1 MGKRARVF
9 GSDRQP
15 NKTHRPADV
24 AMPSTI
30 RPTES
35 PAKSTVEPS
44 VLSHA
49 SPSSPRVASSPDSR
63 IAAISAEI
71 PIEIHGSRKSV
82 TDGHPIE
89 AFQEET
95 VSVIVFPH
103 GGIVRLGADV
113 SKGQMVA
120 VTNLNTQ
127 RGMLCRVANVR
138 TYPNLK
144 HYVEVEFAHPAPG
157 FWGVKFPNE
166 VSTEAEPLAAAPHKV
181 LPAAKPVPTAAHEVS
196 PPTEPVA
203 ASPLETSS
211 AIKPAARVPQDVPRP
226 LNSAAAKPS
235 EPKARQE
242 SAPTPPPAIAPV
254 SAKLAPKP
262 EVVARHI
269 VADEPNLVHVSA
281 DDDVVRSESAA
292 PAKPAELKAEDFWG
306 ASFPAEMIDAV
317 PPPGASSAPSTAPTP
332 PASSVTLPSAAAQSA
347 DATKDAANAEPFEL
361 AIDKDETWSEL
372 LSQLP
377 TRPEKPAP
385 ARPPEITEEDLHL
398 ESVAPTADAPIAE
411 FTVTKPPVSEHSP
424 PEPASTKSILLEH
437 PAVSPVPPESFN
449 PASPAAL
456 KELERLVLGHLDT
469 KPAQE
474 QPEPLAQKP
483 RKNIERTKQL
493 KRGSPARVSPAR
505 LSPSNAPPDLA
516 DIQQPYEHQTAS
528 SAAALHSF
536 TSSSGGAHKES
547 AQPTA
552 APGTEKLTFG
562 NFLKDPEPR
571 ASAQRVFS
579 EHSDVMSASL
589 LAPPP
594 PLHAAQASRSSS
606 NFFLL
611 AAAVFIMAAAGGLIV
626 LHSMNEASS
635 KPAVVGKPWAEQTPA
650 PPGNLKPNAEPYELP
665 NGSSNETS
673 SPAGGDS
680 NPGTPETGLEVEL
693 TTAVTPPSKN
703 GTGATPKQGGRRTAI
718 PALNLSAPTSDSDSD
733 GTSATNTNADPPPV
747 VSGGS
752 APSSGGDSLTTYAA
766 SANPNIPRPAVANPL
781 AAIPAARVVTQPRL
795 IWSASP
801 VYPTLAKQANIQGD
815 VKIEITIN
823 ESGHVTKTKAISG
836 PALLQQPAINAVRD
850 WKYEPSTLDG
860 KPVPTQLV
868 VTVQFR
874 R

>member
-1 MGKRARVF
+1 MGERARVF
-9 GSDRQP
+9 GSDWRLH
-15 NKTHRPADV
+15 KTHRPTGV
-24 AMPSTI
+24 AMSSSI
-30 RPTES
+30 RPAES
-35 PAKSTVEPS
+35 PVKSPAESS
-44 VLSHA
+44 V
-49 SPSSPRVASSPDSR
+49 SPHVSSASPRVAPSPASR
-63 IAAISAEI
+63 IAAVSAEI
-71 PIEIHGSRKSV
+71 PIEIHGSRKSP

-103 GGIVRLGADV
+103 GGVVRLAAEV

-127 RGMLCRVANVR
+127 RGMLCRVVNVR

-144 HYVEVEFAHPAPG
+144 HYVEVEFAQPVPG
-157 FWGVKFPNE
+157 FWGVNFPQE
-166 VSTEAEPLAAAPHKV
+166 VSS
-181 LPAAKPVPTAAHEVS
+181 AAKPAPVEPQATEPQEVSPATTSSAAERPKVSPLAKSAAHEAS
-196 PPTEPVA
+196 EP
-203 ASPLETSS
+203 
-211 AIKPAARVPQDVPRP
+211 AIKQASTTPIA
-226 LNSAAAKPS
+226 PS
-235 EPKARQE
+235 
-242 SAPTPPPAIAPV
+242 PTRTIALSPPPA
-254 SAKLAPKP
+254 P
-262 EVVARHI
+262 EFEIVASRVI
-269 VADEPNLVHVSA
+269 ADEPNLVHVSA
-281 DDDVVRSESAA
+281 DDEFAVSESASA
-292 PAKPAELKAEDFWG
+292 AEPAQLKAEDFWG

-317 PPPGASSAPSTAPTP
+317 AAPRSSSGPPEAPIPSASIAA
-332 PASSVTLPSAAAQSA
+332 PASAALQTA
-347 DATKDAANAEPFEL
+347 DAANAEPIDL
-361 AIDKDETWSEL
+361 PIDKDETWSEL

-385 ARPPEITEEDLHL
+385 ARPPELSEEDLNL
-398 ESVAPTADAPIAE
+398 ESVAPTAQATIPE
-411 FTVTKPPVSEHSP
+411 FLVTKTPDAETSPSES
-424 PEPASTKSILLEH
+424 AGAKSILLEP
-437 PAVSPVPPESFN
+437 PAFSPQPPENFN
-449 PASPAAL
+449 PSSPAAL
-456 KELERLVLGHLDT
+456 KELERLALGHLDT
-469 KPAQE
+469 NPVQR
-474 QPEPLAQKP
+474 QNEPLAQRPPKI
-483 RKNIERTKQL
+483 NERTKQT
-493 KRGSPARVSPAR
+493 KRGLPARVSPTR
-505 LSPSNAPPDLA
+505 LSPTNVSTDLA
-516 DIQQPYEHQTAS
+516 DLQQPYGHQPAS

-536 TSSSGGAHKES
+536 TSSSGGTLRES
-547 AQPTA
+547 NQPAA

-571 ASAQRVFS
+571 TSTQRVFS
-579 EHSDVMSASL
+579 ERSDVMSASL

-611 AAAVFIMAAAGGLIV
+611 AAAVVIMVAAGGLIV
-626 LHSMNEASS
+626 LHSVNDASS

-665 NGSSNETS
+665 NGSAIETS

-703 GTGATPKQGGRRTAI
+703 GTGAAPKQAGRRTAI
-718 PALNLSAPTSDSDSD
+718 PALNLSAPTSDSDSN
-733 GTSATNTNADPPPV
+733 GTPATNTNVGPPPV
-747 VSGGS
+747 ISGGS
-752 APSSGGDSLTTYAA
+752 ALSSSGDSLTTYAA

-801 VYPTLAKQANIQGD
+801 IYPTLAKQANIQGD
-815 VKIEITIN
+815 VKLEITIN

>member
-1 MGKRARVF
+1 MGERARVF
-9 GSDRQP
+9 GSDWRLH
-15 NKTHRPADV
+15 NTHRPTGV
-24 AMPSTI
+24 AMSSTI
-30 RPTES
+30 RPAES
-35 PAKSTVEPS
+35 PVKSPVESS
-44 VLSHA
+44 V
-49 SPSSPRVASSPDSR
+49 SPHVSPASPRVAPPPASR
-63 IAAISAEI
+63 IAAVSAEI
-71 PIEIHGSRKSV
+71 PIEIHGSRKSP

-103 GGIVRLGADV
+103 GGVVRLAAEV

-144 HYVEVEFAHPAPG
+144 HYVEVEFAQPAPG
-157 FWGVKFPNE
+157 FWGVNFPQE
-166 VSTEAEPLAAAPHKV
+166 VSS
-181 LPAAKPVPTAAHEVS
+181 AAKPAVAEPQEVS
-196 PPTEPVA
+196 P
-203 ASPLETSS
+203 ASKS
-211 AIKPAARVPQDVPRP
+211 ATPERSDPAVKQASATPIVPSTTRP
-226 LNSAAAKPS
+226 IALSP
-235 EPKARQE
+235 P
-242 SAPTPPPAIAPV
+242 PTPEFEIVASHAI
-254 SAKLAPKP
+254 
-262 EVVARHI
+262 
-269 VADEPNLVHVSA
+269 ADEPNLVHVSA
-281 DDDVVRSESAA
+281 DDEFAVSESASA
-292 PAKPAELKAEDFWG
+292 AEPVELKAEDFWG

-317 PPPGASSAPSTAPTP
+317 AAPRASSGPPEAPIPSASIGAP
-332 PASSVTLPSAAAQSA
+332 ASAAAQTA
-347 DATKDAANAEPFEL
+347 DAANAEPIDL

-385 ARPPEITEEDLHL
+385 ARPPEISEEDLNL
-398 ESVAPTADAPIAE
+398 ESVAPTAHAPIAE
-411 FTVTKPPVSEHSP
+411 FSVTKTPHAETSP
-424 PEPASTKSILLEH
+424 PESAGAKSILLEP
-437 PAVSPVPPESFN
+437 PAVSPLPPENFN
-449 PASPAAL
+449 PSSPAAL
-456 KELERLVLGHLDT
+456 KELERLALGHLDT
-469 KPAQE
+469 NPVQR
-474 QPEPLAQKP
+474 QNEPLAQRPPKV
-483 RKNIERTKQL
+483 NERTKQP
-493 KRGSPARVSPAR
+493 KRGSPARVSPNR
-505 LSPSNAPPDLA
+505 LSPTNVPTDLA
-516 DIQQPYEHQTAS
+516 GHQQPYGHQPAL

-536 TSSSGGAHKES
+536 TSSSGGSPRES
-547 AQPTA
+547 NQPAA

-571 ASAQRVFS
+571 SSAQRVFS

-611 AAAVFIMAAAGGLIV
+611 AAAVVIMVAAGGLIV
-626 LHSMNEASS
+626 VHSMNDASS

-680 NPGTPETGLEVEL
+680 NSGTPEAGLEVEL

-703 GTGATPKQGGRRTAI
+703 GTGAAPKQGGRRTAI

-733 GTSATNTNADPPPV
+733 GTPATNTNVGPPPV
-747 VSGGS
+747 ISGGS

-766 SANPNIPRPAVANPL
+766 SANPNISRPAAANPP

-801 VYPTLAKQANIQGD
+801 IYPTLAKQANIQGD

-868 VTVQFR
+868 VTVEFR

>member
-1 MGKRARVF
+1 MGERARVF
-9 GSDRQP
+9 GSDWRLH
-15 NKTHRPADV
+15 KTHRPTGV
-24 AMPSTI
+24 AMSSTI
-30 RPTES
+30 RPAES
-35 PAKSTVEPS
+35 PVKSPAESS
-44 VLSHA
+44 V
-49 SPSSPRVASSPDSR
+49 SPHVSAASPRVAPSPASR
-63 IAAISAEI
+63 IAAVSAEI
-71 PIEIHGSRKSV
+71 PIEIHGSRKSP

-103 GGIVRLGADV
+103 GGVVRLAAEV

-144 HYVEVEFAHPAPG
+144 HYVEVEFAQPAPG
-157 FWGVKFPNE
+157 FWGVNFPQE
-166 VSTEAEPLAAAPHKV
+166 VSS
-181 LPAAKPVPTAAHEVS
+181 AAKPVTAEPQEVS
-196 PPTEPVA
+196 PVA
-203 ASPLETSS
+203 R
-211 AIKPAARVPQDVPRP
+211 PAAPE
-226 LNSAAAKPS
+226 PS
-235 EPKARQE
+235 EPAVKQA
-242 SAPTPPPAIAPV
+242 SATPIVPSTTRPLALSPPPAPASEFEI
-254 SAKLAPKP
+254 
-262 EVVARHI
+262 VASRAI
-269 VADEPNLVHVSA
+269 ADEPNLVHVSA
-281 DDDVVRSESAA
+281 DDEFAVSEGASAA
-292 PAKPAELKAEDFWG
+292 EPAELKAEDFWG

-317 PPPGASSAPSTAPTP
+317 GAPRASSGPPEAPIPSAPNAA
-332 PASSVTLPSAAAQSA
+332 PASAAVQTA
-347 DATKDAANAEPFEL
+347 DAANAEPIDL

-385 ARPPEITEEDLHL
+385 ARPPEISEEELNL
-398 ESVAPTADAPIAE
+398 ESVAPTAQAPIEE
-411 FTVTKPPVSEHSP
+411 FSVTKTPVAEPLP
-424 PEPASTKSILLEH
+424 PESASAKSILLEP
-437 PAVSPVPPESFN
+437 PAVSPLPPDNFN
-449 PASPAAL
+449 PSSPAAL
-456 KELERLVLGHLDT
+456 KELERLALGHLDT
-469 KPAQE
+469 SPVQR
-474 QPEPLAQKP
+474 QNEPLAQRPPKI
-483 RKNIERTKQL
+483 NARTKQP
-493 KRGSPARVSPAR
+493 KRGSPARVSPTR
-505 LSPSNAPPDLA
+505 LSPTNVSTDLA
-516 DIQQPYEHQTAS
+516 DLQQPYGHQPAS

-536 TSSSGGAHKES
+536 TSSSGGSPRES
-547 AQPTA
+547 NQPTA

-571 ASAQRVFS
+571 TSAQRVFS

-611 AAAVFIMAAAGGLIV
+611 AAAVVIMVAAGGLIV
-626 LHSMNEASS
+626 VHSMNEASS

-665 NGSSNETS
+665 KGSSNETS

-680 NPGTPETGLEVEL
+680 NPGTPEAGVEVEL

-703 GTGATPKQGGRRTAI
+703 GTGAAPRQGGRRTSI

-733 GTSATNTNADPPPV
+733 GTSATNANADPPPV

-752 APSSGGDSLTTYAA
+752 APSSSGDSLTTYAA
-766 SANPNIPRPAVANPL
+766 SANPNIPRPAAANPP

-801 VYPTLAKQANIQGD
+801 IYPTLAKQANIQGD

-868 VTVQFR
+868 VTVEFR

>member
-1 MGKRARVF
+1 MGERARVF
-9 GSDRQP
+9 GSNRRLY
-15 NKTHRPADV
+15 KTHRPTGA
-24 AMPSTI
+24 AMSSTI
-30 RPTES
+30 RPAES
-35 PAKSTVEPS
+35 PVKSPAESS
-44 VLSHA
+44 V
-49 SPSSPRVASSPDSR
+49 SPHVSPASPRVAPPPASR
-63 IAAISAEI
+63 IAAVSAEI
-71 PIEIHGSRKSV
+71 PIEIHGSRKSP

-89 AFQEET
+89 AFQEES

-103 GGIVRLGADV
+103 GGVVRLAAEV

-144 HYVEVEFAHPAPG
+144 HYVEVEFAQPAPG
-157 FWGVKFPNE
+157 FWGVNFPQE
-166 VSTEAEPLAAAPHKV
+166 VSS
-181 LPAAKPVPTAAHEVS
+181 AAKPVQVEPQTTEPRDIS
-196 PPTEPVA
+196 PVAMPVA
-203 ASPLETSS
+203 AEPVKVSS
-211 AIKPAARVPQDVPRP
+211 VVKPPAPEPHEVAPVARPAAAG
-226 LNSAAAKPS
+226 LS
-235 EPKARQE
+235 EPAKQA
-242 SAPTPPPAIAPV
+242 SATPIVPSPTRPIALSPPPA
-254 SAKLAPKP
+254 P
-262 EVVARHI
+262 EFEIVASRAI
-269 VADEPNLVHVSA
+269 ADEPNLVHVSA
-281 DDDVVRSESAA
+281 DDADDEVAVSETAS
-292 PAKPAELKAEDFWG
+292 PAEPAELKAEDFWG
-306 ASFPAEMIDAV
+306 ASFPAEMIDAAAA
-317 PPPGASSAPSTAPTP
+317 PRASGGPSVAPIPSASIHA
-332 PASSVTLPSAAAQSA
+332 PASAAVQTA
-347 DATKDAANAEPFEL
+347 DAANAEPIDL

-385 ARPPEITEEDLHL
+385 VRPPEISEEDLNL
-398 ESVAPTADAPIAE
+398 ESVAPTAHAPVAE
-411 FTVTKPPVSEHSP
+411 FSVTKTQVAEPFP
-424 PEPASTKSILLEH
+424 PESASTKSILLE
-437 PAVSPVPPESFN
+437 PPVVSPQPPENLN
-449 PASPAAL
+449 PSSPAAL
-456 KELERLVLGHLDT
+456 KELERLALGHLDT
-469 KPAQE
+469 NSVQRHN
-474 QPEPLAQKP
+474 EPLAQRPPKI
-483 RKNIERTKQL
+483 NERTKQP
-493 KRGSPARVSPAR
+493 KRGSPARVSPSR
-505 LSPSNAPPDLA
+505 PSPANVSTDLA
-516 DIQQPYEHQTAS
+516 GLQQPYGHQPAS

-536 TSSSGGAHKES
+536 TSSSGGSLREAN
-547 AQPTA
+547 QPAA

-571 ASAQRVFS
+571 SSAQRVFS

-594 PLHAAQASRSSS
+594 PLHAAQASPSSS

-611 AAAVFIMAAAGGLIV
+611 IAAVVIMVAAGGLIV
-626 LHSMNEASS
+626 LHSVNDASS

-650 PPGNLKPNAEPYELP
+650 PPGNLKPNAEAYELP
-665 NGSSNETS
+665 QDNSSETS
-673 SPAGGDS
+673 PHAGADSSPGI
-680 NPGTPETGLEVEL
+680 PEGGLEVEL

-703 GTGATPKQGGRRTAI
+703 GTGATPRQGGRRTSF

-733 GTSATNTNADPPPV
+733 GTSATKTNVDPPPV

-752 APSSGGDSLTTYAA
+752 APSSSGDSLTTYAA
-766 SANPNIPRPAVANPL
+766 SANPNIPRPAAANPP

-823 ESGHVTKTKAISG
+823 ESGHVTKAKAISG

-868 VTVQFR
+868 VTVEFR

>member
-1 MGKRARVF
+1 MGGRARVF
-9 GSDRQP
+9 GSDWRLH
-15 NKTHRPADV
+15 NTHRPTGV
-24 AMPSTI
+24 AMSSTI
-30 RPTES
+30 RPAES
-35 PAKSTVEPS
+35 PVKLPVESS
-44 VLSHA
+44 VSPHVSPA
-49 SPSSPRVASSPDSR
+49 SPPVAPSPASR
-63 IAAISAEI
+63 IAAVSAEI
-71 PIEIHGSRKSV
+71 PIEIHGSRKSP

-103 GGIVRLGADV
+103 GGVVRLAAEV

-144 HYVEVEFAHPAPG
+144 HYVEVEFAQPAPG
-157 FWGVKFPNE
+157 FWGVNFPQE
-166 VSTEAEPLAAAPHKV
+166 VSF
-181 LPAAKPVPTAAHEVS
+181 AAKPVAVEPQEVS
-196 PPTEPVA
+196 PVATPSAPEPPKVSPVSKSA
-203 ASPLETSS
+203 ASE
-211 AIKPAARVPQDVPRP
+211 
-226 LNSAAAKPS
+226 PS
-235 EPKARQE
+235 EPAVKQA
-242 SAPTPPPAIAPV
+242 SATPIVPSTTQPIALSPPPA
-254 SAKLAPKP
+254 P
-262 EVVARHI
+262 EFEIVASRVI
-269 VADEPNLVHVSA
+269 ADEPNLVHVSA
-281 DDDVVRSESAA
+281 DDADDEVAVSDSASAA
-292 PAKPAELKAEDFWG
+292 EPAELKAEDFWG
-306 ASFPAEMIDAV
+306 ASFPAEMIDTVAA
-317 PPPGASSAPSTAPTP
+317 PRASSGPPETPIPSVSIAA
-332 PASSVTLPSAAAQSA
+332 PASAAVQTA
-347 DATKDAANAEPFEL
+347 DAANAEPIDL

-385 ARPPEITEEDLHL
+385 VRPPEISEEDLNL
-398 ESVAPTADAPIAE
+398 ESVAPTAHAPIAE
-411 FTVTKPPVSEHSP
+411 FSVTKTPVAETSSP
-424 PEPASTKSILLEH
+424 ESAGAKSILLEP
-437 PAVSPVPPESFN
+437 PAVSPLPPENFN
-449 PASPAAL
+449 PSSPAAL
-456 KELERLVLGHLDT
+456 KELERLALGHLDT
-469 KPAQE
+469 NPVQR
-474 QPEPLAQKP
+474 QNEPLAHRPPKM
-483 RKNIERTKQL
+483 NERTKQP
-493 KRGSPARVSPAR
+493 KRGSPARVSPNR
-505 LSPSNAPPDLA
+505 LSPANVSPDLA
-516 DIQQPYEHQTAS
+516 DLQRPYGHQPAS

-536 TSSSGGAHKES
+536 TSSSGALRES
-547 AQPTA
+547 NQPAA

-562 NFLKDPEPR
+562 NFLKVPEPR
-571 ASAQRVFS
+571 TSAQRVFS

-611 AAAVFIMAAAGGLIV
+611 AAAVAIMVAAGGLIV
-626 LHSMNEASS
+626 VHSMNDASS

-650 PPGNLKPNAEPYELP
+650 PPGNLKPDAEPYELP
-665 NGSSNETS
+665 NGGSNETS

-680 NPGTPETGLEVEL
+680 NPSTPETGLEVEL

-703 GTGATPKQGGRRTAI
+703 GTGSAPKQGGRRTSI

-733 GTSATNTNADPPPV
+733 GTSATNTNVDPPPI

-752 APSSGGDSLTTYAA
+752 APSSSGDSLTTYAA
-766 SANPNIPRPAVANPL
+766 SANPNIPRPAAANPP

-836 PALLQQPAINAVRD
+836 PALLQQPAMNAVRD

-868 VTVQFR
+868 VTVEFR

>member
-1 MGKRARVF
+1 MGGRARVF
-9 GSDRQP
+9 GSNRRLY
-15 NKTHRPADV
+15 KTHRPTGV
-24 AMPSTI
+24 AMSSTI
-30 RPTES
+30 RPAES
-35 PAKSTVEPS
+35 PVKSPAESS
-44 VLSHA
+44 V
-49 SPSSPRVASSPDSR
+49 SPHVSPASPRVAPPPASR
-63 IAAISAEI
+63 IAAVSAEI
-71 PIEIHGSRKSV
+71 PIEIHGSRKSP

-89 AFQEET
+89 AFQEES

-103 GGIVRLGADV
+103 GGVVRLAAEV

-144 HYVEVEFAHPAPG
+144 HYVEVEFAQPAPG
-157 FWGVKFPNE
+157 FWGVNFPQE
-166 VSTEAEPLAAAPHKV
+166 VSS
-181 LPAAKPVPTAAHEVS
+181 AAKPVIPEPQAAEPQKVLPVATPVAAEPHKVSPVSKSAAPEPSEAAVKQASAPPIVPSTTRPIAVS
-196 PPTEPVA
+196 PPPAPEF
-203 ASPLETSS
+203 E
-211 AIKPAARVPQDVPRP
+211 IAARH
-226 LNSAAAKPS
+226 
-235 EPKARQE
+235 
-242 SAPTPPPAIAPV
+242 AI
-254 SAKLAPKP
+254 
-262 EVVARHI
+262 
-269 VADEPNLVHVSA
+269 ADEPNLVHVSA
-281 DDDVVRSESAA
+281 DDEVAVSESASA
-292 PAKPAELKAEDFWG
+292 AEPAELKAEDFWG
-306 ASFPAEMIDAV
+306 ASFPAEMIDAAAA
-317 PPPGASSAPSTAPTP
+317 PRASSGPPVAPIPSASISA
-332 PASSVTLPSAAAQSA
+332 PASAAVQSEEAA
-347 DATKDAANAEPFEL
+347 DAEPIDL

-385 ARPPEITEEDLHL
+385 ARPPEISEEDLNL
-398 ESVAPTADAPIAE
+398 ESVAPTAQAPVAE
-411 FTVTKPPVSEHSP
+411 FSVTKTHVAEPLP
-424 PEPASTKSILLEH
+424 PESASAKSILLDP
-437 PAVSPVPPESFN
+437 PAVSPQPPENFN
-449 PASPAAL
+449 PSSPAAL
-456 KELERLVLGHLDT
+456 KELERLALGHLDT
-469 KPAQE
+469 NPVQRHNEPPAQR
-474 QPEPLAQKP
+474 PSKM
-483 RKNIERTKQL
+483 NERTKQP
-493 KRGSPARVSPAR
+493 KRGSPARVSPSR
-505 LSPSNAPPDLA
+505 PSRANVSTDLA
-516 DIQQPYEHQTAS
+516 GLQQPYGHQPAS

-536 TSSSGGAHKES
+536 TSSSGGSLREANQQ
-547 AQPTA
+547 AA

-571 ASAQRVFS
+571 SSAQRVFS

-594 PLHAAQASRSSS
+594 LHAAQASPSSS

-611 AAAVFIMAAAGGLIV
+611 IAAVVIMVAAGGLIV
-626 LHSMNEASS
+626 LHSMNDASS

-650 PPGNLKPNAEPYELP
+650 PPGNLKPNAEAYELP
-665 NGSSNETS
+665 QDNSNETS
-673 SPAGGDS
+673 PHAGADS
-680 NPGTPETGLEVEL
+680 NPGTPEGGLEVEL

-703 GTGATPKQGGRRTAI
+703 GTGATPKQGGRRTSF

-733 GTSATNTNADPPPV
+733 GTSATKTNVDPPPV

-766 SANPNIPRPAVANPL
+766 SANPNIPRPAIANPP

-823 ESGHVTKTKAISG
+823 ESGHVTKAKAISG

-868 VTVQFR
+868 VTVEFR